1 MKSHSVVIDLMD
13 SERPAEGTSQQR
25 WAMPVLILAT
35 ASVLF
40 FFFVVALLCIANTL
54 ELRTLRRK
62 RILTQAKPLALLSI
76 TEAFDPIYSVLW
88 EAPIAALELIN
99 SAGTSGMPVARL
111 RPLYDEAAARFPEIY
126 DDCSFLQWLRV
137 SNKTASTG
145 INNGTSLERWRRTT
159 HRCRGFSRSG
169 STEPAPRLPARTT
182 EEAR

>member
-1 MKSHSVVIDLMD
+1 
-13 SERPAEGTSQQR
+13 
-25 WAMPVLILAT
+25 MPVLILAT
-35 ASVLF
+35 ASFLF
-40 FFFVVALLCIANTL
+40 FFFVVSLLCIANTL

-126 DDCSFLQWLRV
+126 DDCSFLQWLRF
-137 SNKTASTG
+137 
-145 INNGTSLERWRRTT
+145 LEESELISWHGYKLVRTPDGRAFLRFRFVT
-159 HRCRGFSRSG
+159 DAMV
-169 STEPAPRLPARTT
+169 EV
-182 EEAR
+182 

>member
-1 MKSHSVVIDLMD
+1 
-13 SERPAEGTSQQR
+13 
-25 WAMPVLILAT
+25 MPVLILAT
-35 ASVLF
+35 ASFLF

-126 DDCSFLQWLRV
+126 DDCSFLQWLRF
-137 SNKTASTG
+137 
-145 INNGTSLERWRRTT
+145 L
-159 HRCRGFSRSG
+159 
-169 STEPAPRLPARTT
+169 
-182 EEAR
+182 EEAELISWHGYKLVLTPDGRAFLRFRFVTDVMVEV